1 MDFAAH
7 ISYHY
12 LDSPGG
18 PDDRVRNSLYG
29 LGLPIL
35 QGAVSTIL
43 GVVGLMIAPSY
54 IFVTF
59 FKMVLLVISLGFL
72 HGLFLLPVL
81 LSIFGP
87 GSCSNSS
94 ATPTTS
100 YLSDGESLPSKPES
114 DSKQSSQKNS
124 PSLNN
129 FTGEELRIPRPST
142 TLSSDTRSSTTSTP
156 HIVSVSAPTTTKH
169 DRSRKSRGRSRE
181 KPPIHEMYHNN
192 GYLSEEDSCHTWG
205 ATHWSMPH
213 PGGPGHRIHRYMNGY
228 PGGAPPPAPAPPSQ
242 FYTTP
247 YGYPS
252 DSRHSLPAS
261 RHQSKD
267 RDCKSKSDCKSKK
280 KQRH

>member
-12 LDSPGG
+12 LDSEGA

-43 GVVGLMIAPSY
+43 GVIGLMIAPSY

-59 FKMVLLVISLGFL
+59 FKMVFLVISLGFL

-87 GSCSNSS
+87 GSCSSS
-94 ATPTTS
+94 EKSKLKSPTTS
-100 YLSDGESLPSKPES
+100 YLSDGESLPSKPDTE
-114 DSKQSSQKNS
+114 SKQSSQKTS
-124 PSLNN
+124 PSLN

-142 TLSSDTRSSTTSTP
+142 TVSSDARSSATSTP

-169 DRSRKSRGRSRE
+169 DRSRKSRTRSRD
-181 KPPIHEMYHNN
+181 PPIHEMYHNN
-192 GYLSEEDSCHTWG
+192 GYISEEDQGWAHPG
-205 ATHWSMPH
+205 QWSMPSQN
-213 PGGPGHRIHRYMNGY
+213 RIHRYMNGY
-228 PGGAPPPAPAPPSQ
+228 PGGAPPVPGHPSQ
-242 FYTTP
+242 FYPP
-247 YGYPS
+247 YGFPV
-252 DSRHSLPAS
+252 DQRHSLPSS

-267 RDCKSKSDCKSKK
+267 RKCKSKSDCNKRKKS
-280 KQRH
+280 RH